1 MNSGRVRVFLIAGLA
16 TLLCLAASPVA
27 TVRSSSPFVLSGAMA
42 PVAGM
47 SSYPITAGD
56 ELVAGT
62 APAVITFADGSR
74 VVLEKNS
81 KARIELEGK
90 NTVLRL
96 VAGSGTYRLSS
107 GSKLRLFE
115 ADKPAGALLVN
126 EAGSDSLAVKKSQP
140 KLEVINPNPVS
151 RN

>member
-1 MNSGRVRVFLIAGLA
+1 MNSGRVRVFLVLGLA
-16 TLLCLAASPVA
+16 TFLCLAASPLA
-27 TVRSSSPFVLSGAMA
+27 MVRSSSPFVLDGTMV

-56 ELVAGT
+56 EIVAGT

-81 KARIELEGK
+81 KARIESEGK

-96 VAGSGTYRLSS
+96 AAGSGTYRLSS
-107 GSKLRLFE
+107 GSRLRLFE

-126 EAGSDSLAVKKSQP
+126 EAGADSLAVKKSQP
-140 KLEVINPNPVS
+140 QVEAIKPNPVS

>member
-1 MNSGRVRVFLIAGLA
+1 MKSGTVRVFLIAGLA

-27 TVRSSSPFVLSGAMA
+27 MVRSSSPFVLSGAA
-42 PVAGM
+42 VPVAGM

-56 ELVAGT
+56 ELVAGM
-62 APAVITFADGSR
+62 APVLIAFADGSR
-74 VVLEKNS
+74 VTLEKNS
-81 KARIELEGK
+81 KARIESEDQ

-96 VAGSGTYRLSS
+96 VAGSGTYRLSQ

-115 ADKPAGALLVN
+115 ADKPARALLVN
-126 EAGSDSLAVKKSQP
+126 EAGADSLAVTKSQP
-140 KLEVINPNPVS
+140 QVELIKPNPIS